1 MRPVFVGGCP
11 RSGTTLLRMMLNS
24 HPDLAIP
31 HETRILI
38 DGYRRR
44 AEWGDLDDAE
54 NRRRVA
60 RWVVERKVSRYRRL
74 TEDANEL
81 VECMVAAQPT
91 IGSVLSAGFRLYAER
106 HGKSRWGEKRPS
118 VVLNL
123 DAVFAMF
130 PDGQYVNVVRDPRA
144 VVASIRKVGRQRGW
158 GARGIPGATDTWE
171 RSARA
176 ADRWRRRLRPDQFLD
191 VQYEHLVAD
200 PGAVLGRIVEFLGLD
215 AAGLDAML
223 RYHATADIHSRT
235 LHSLVSKPVT
245 TERLRAWEQALR
257 PKEIALVESVLGEW
271 MGRYGYEPAA
281 AGVKV
286 PAKLRRRHR
295 RRRNEM
301 RLQSA
306 RQRGRELGLRLKYR
320 RPVAARPAA
329 VASWN
334 LAGEPGSPVPV
345 SEISSSPDS

>member
-11 RSGTTLLRMMLNS
+11 RSGTTLLRTMLNS

-38 DGYRRR
+38 DAYRRR
-44 AEWGDLDDAE
+44 ALWGDLGDAE

-60 RWVVERKVSRYRRL
+60 RWVVERKVSRYRQL
-74 TEDANEL
+74 TEDADEL
-81 VECMVAAQPT
+81 VGCMVAAAPT

-118 VVLNL
+118 LVLNL

-130 PDGQYVNVVRDPRA
+130 PDAQYVNVVRDPRA
-144 VVASIRKVGRQRGW
+144 VVASIRTVGRQHGW
-158 GARGIPGATDTWE
+158 GAHGIPGATDTWE

-176 ADRWRRRLRPDQFLD
+176 ADRWRRRLRADQFLE

-200 PGAVLGRIVEFLGLD
+200 PAVVLARIAEFLELD

-223 RYHATADIHSRT
+223 RYHATPDIHSRS

-257 PKEIALVESVLGEW
+257 PKEIAFVESVLGEW

-286 PAKLRRRHR
+286 PDELRRRHR

-301 RLQSA
+301 RLQSVQ
-306 RQRGRELGLRLKYR
+306 RRGRELRLRLTYR
-320 RPVAARPAA
+320 RPVAARR
-329 VASWN
+329 
-334 LAGEPGSPVPV
+334 
-345 SEISSSPDS
+345 